1 MSNKNKKITR
11 KKVNSS
17 NKKTSKKTNKK
28 QKKQKQIGGGWDPGY
43 NAGGMTWNYGLN
55 FVEDIVGTVLW
66 GVASLVNGVET
77 VTDLVNIKRDMGT
90 AFSAKNAPNPDSI
103 DVGSV

>member
-28 QKKQKQIGGGWDPGY
+28 QKKQIGGGWDPGY

-77 VTDLVNIKRDMGT
+77 VVDLVNIKRDMGT

>member
-77 VTDLVNIKRDMGT
+77 VVDLVNIKRDMGT